1 MVGMNW
7 TEQIK
12 INIHVI
18 RVITFV
24 NLMLTDA
31 RYIHV
36 GVKPCLINMALQ
48 PELNYQWLNIFFAHE
63 ISFCPRVINNVPPL
77 CVGLEFHFSEL
88 GVIRLTDFPW
98 LIRTHRLT
106 VIPIPCYVRPVIV
119 FSVGIKPVIR
129 KVNCNITEGTT

>member
-31 RYIHV
+31 RYI

-48 PELNYQWLNIFFAHE
+48 PELNYQ
-63 ISFCPRVINNVPPL
+63 
-77 CVGLEFHFSEL
+77 
-88 GVIRLTDFPW
+88 
-98 LIRTHRLT
+98 
-106 VIPIPCYVRPVIV
+106 
-119 FSVGIKPVIR
+119 
-129 KVNCNITEGTT
+129 